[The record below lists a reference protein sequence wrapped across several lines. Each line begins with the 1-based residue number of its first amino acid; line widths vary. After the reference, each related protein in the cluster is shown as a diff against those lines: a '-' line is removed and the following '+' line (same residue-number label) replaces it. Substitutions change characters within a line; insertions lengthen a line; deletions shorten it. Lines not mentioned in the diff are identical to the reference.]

1 MTPTV
6 TIAGVEI
13 ASFLVDAVLAVLT
26 LMALR
31 PLLAS
36 RMVQKRLWNVPLAE
50 FGILICLVGL
60 YVFLL

>member
-6 TIAGVEI
+6 SIAGVEV
-13 ASFLVDAVLAVLT
+13 ASFLIDAGLAILT
-26 LMALR
+26 LLLLR

-36 RMVQKRLWNVPLAE
+36 RMVQKRVWNVPLVE

>member
-1 MTPTV
+1 MTPTI

-13 ASFLVDAVLAVLT
+13 ASFLVDAGLAVLT

-31 PLLAS
+31 TLLAS

-50 FGILICLVGL
+50 FDLLICLVGL

>member
-1 MTPTV
+1 MTPTIS
-6 TIAGVEI
+6 IAGVEV
-13 ASFLVDAVLAVLT
+13 ASFLVDAGLAVLT
-26 LMALR
+26 LLALR